1 MSYGLP
7 HTTEVNRAL
16 PKKTLHTK
24 FGLKAAAR
32 DRFDADISRL
42 VISHEISPQSVPA
55 LAAGD
60 ISTIYVLSVLLKRK
74 DFDKK
79 NIEQL
84 TKLIPQYMVITL
96 QFEQETMLAIFN
108 ERLFFADWQ
117 PTDTVTIPLDGLT
130 LDAVWQS
137 MVTAIGG
144 FSLQEGNTLTEQILA
159 DEQREKLLKQIELLE
174 AKMRKE
180 KQPRRKLEL
189 HEQINILKSN
199 LCQKN

>member
-16 PKKTLHTK
+16 PKKALYAK
-24 FGLKAAAR
+24 FGIKAAAR

-42 VISHEISPQSVPA
+42 VISHEISPKSVSA
-55 LAAGD
+55 LAAGE

-84 TKLIPQYMVITL
+84 TKLIPQHMVIAL

-108 ERLFFADWQ
+108 DRLFFADWQ
-117 PTDTVTIPLDGLT
+117 PTDAVTIPLDGLSV
-130 LDAVWQS
+130 DAVWQS
-137 MVTAIGG
+137 LVTTIGDITIDDG
-144 FSLQEGNTLTEQILA
+144 KTLSEQIVVNEQQTKLRKQIAFLENKLRKEIQFTEQ
-159 DEQREKLLKQIELLE
+159 
-174 AKMRKE
+174 
-180 KQPRRKLEL
+180 RRLYSEIKR
-189 HEQINILKSN
+189 LKSQ
-199 LCQKN
+199 LT